1 MTAVLAPGRMTASEY
16 LDWEGFQTG
25 KHEFMAGEV
34 FAMTEVRLNHNRI
47 SGNAA
52 MALREALRGQ
62 RCGVFM
68 ADVKLRVQA
77 ADAYFY
83 PDIVV
88 TCDPR
93 DLADGNALAV
103 QHPWLVVEVLSDSTA
118 LYDRGK
124 KFEVYRQL
132 PSLTH
137 YLLVEQSRP
146 YAELF
151 RKNADGDWV
160 LRALPPGA
168 VMNVAAPHVFDWPVD
183 SLYESVSFESPAA
196 PV

>member
-1 MTAVLAPGRMTASEY
+1 MSAVLVPGRMTAEEY
-16 LDWEGFQTG
+16 LQWERSQTG
-25 KHEFMAGEV
+25 KHEFLAGEV
-34 FAMTEVRLNHNRI
+34 FAMTGVRLNHNRI
-47 SGNAA
+47 SGNAFIFLSA
-52 MALREALRGQ
+52 ALRGQ
-62 RCGVFM
+62 PCGVFM

-93 DLADGNALAV
+93 DLVDGSALAV

-118 LYDRGK
+118 LYDRGQ

-146 YAELF
+146 YAEMF

-168 VMNVAAPHVFDWPVD
+168 VMRIASPHAFDWPVD
-183 SLYESVSFESPAA
+183 SLYDGVSFETPASPR
-196 PV
+196 